1 MVIQGWFGKPGKP
14 DEAQAMQVPL
24 QITVRG
30 MAHSDAL
37 DARIRAKVA
46 KLEEFYPQITSCRVA
61 VEELGKHQQQ
71 GRHFQVK
78 IDVRVPSREI
88 LANRDHHEDVY
99 VALRDAFDVL
109 KRQLDEEIRLKRG
122 EVKAREGGKP

>member
-1 MVIQGWFGKPGKP
+1 
-14 DEAQAMQVPL
+14 MQVPL

-30 MAHSDAL
+30 MPHSDAL

-46 KLEEFYPQITSCRVA
+46 KLEEFHPQITSCRVA

-71 GRHFQVK
+71 GRHFQVR
-78 IDVRVPSREI
+78 IDVRVPGREI
-88 LANRDHHEDVY
+88 VANRDHDEDVY

-109 KRQLDEEIRLKRG
+109 KRQLEEEIRLKRG
-122 EVKAREGGKP
+122 EVKAREKGNT